1 MGKFIDGAV
10 QAMDLTGL
18 TRASDAP
25 YPPLNALQE
34 HLFGLACSMFGLVQ
48 TITSHHLT
56 NTLFEGVAVGVSTAK
71 AGRRNGRVCES
82 QRAQSRFSSAS
93 PLRYS
98 PSGNSIVVGWSQ
110 APSSLCRIT
119 ALTPASSPAPA
130 TIL

>member
-34 HLFGLACSMFGLVQ
+34 HLFGLVQ

-98 PSGNSIVVGWSQ
+98 PSGNSIVVG
-110 APSSLCRIT
+110 
-119 ALTPASSPAPA
+119 
-130 TIL
+130 